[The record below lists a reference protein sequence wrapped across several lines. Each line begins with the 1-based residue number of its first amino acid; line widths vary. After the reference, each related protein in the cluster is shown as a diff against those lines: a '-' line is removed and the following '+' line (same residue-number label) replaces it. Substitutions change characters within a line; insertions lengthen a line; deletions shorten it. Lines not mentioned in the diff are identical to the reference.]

1 MLGWHQASPR
11 NNVSGISEPQ
21 MTTTKT
27 FTYSHTIGFLAA
39 TGRGFTNPVDLA
51 INSQGVLYVL
61 NRAGPETTVRLPSKR
76 VSMATLDEEWLG
88 EWGTGGT
95 DDGQFWWPSSI
106 AIDSQDNVFV
116 ADEALQR
123 ISIFDKDGKF
133 LDKWGVKGSQDGQL
147 KHASCIRFDAEEN
160 LWLTD
165 SGNNRVQKFTKDGK
179 FISAWGERGF
189 GPGQFEGPWGLALTD
204 AGDVY
209 ISDWGNDRI
218 QRYDTSGKLI
228 EEFAGLSGAD
238 AIHRPAGLAVDGEG
252 NMYVADWGNERVKVL
267 GPDGSLVASLRGES
281 VDSKWAADYFEVN
294 PEEGQLRYESDL
306 FPELDPPGRRDR
318 EISAGV
324 EGYFWGPSAVML
336 DDAGRIYVADSLR
349 HRLQVYQTN

>member
-1 MLGWHQASPR
+1 
-11 NNVSGISEPQ
+11 

-51 INSQGVLYVL
+51 MNSQGILYVL
-61 NRAGPETTVRLPSKR
+61 NRAGPETPVRLPSKR
-76 VSMATLDEEWLG
+76 VSMTTLDEEWLG
-88 EWGTGGT
+88 EWGTGGRN
-95 DDGQFWWPSSI
+95 DGEFWWPSSI
-106 AIDSQDNVFV
+106 AIDRQDNVYV

-133 LDKWGVKGSQDGQL
+133 LSKWGVKGSLDGQL
-147 KHASCIRFDAEEN
+147 EHPSCIRFDAEEN

-165 SGNNRVQKFTKDGK
+165 SGNHRVQKFTKDGQ
-179 FISAWGERGF
+179 FLSAWGERGA
-189 GPGQFEGPWGLALTD
+189 GPGQFEGPWGLALTG

-218 QRYDTSGKLI
+218 QRYDTNGGLI
-228 EEFAGLSGAD
+228 EEFTGPLEGDS
-238 AIHRPAGLAVDGEG
+238 IRRPAGLTADEEG
-252 NMYVADWGNERVKVL
+252 NIYVADWGNERVKVL

-281 VDSKWAADYFEVN
+281 VDSRWASDYFAVN
-294 PEEGQLRYESDL
+294 PEEGLLRYESDL
-306 FPELDPPGRRDR
+306 FPELDPPARRDR

-324 EGYFWGPSAVML
+324 EGYFWGPSAVVL
-336 DDAGRIYVADSLR
+336 GDAGRLFVVDSLR
-349 HRLQVYQTN
+349 HRLQVYQAN